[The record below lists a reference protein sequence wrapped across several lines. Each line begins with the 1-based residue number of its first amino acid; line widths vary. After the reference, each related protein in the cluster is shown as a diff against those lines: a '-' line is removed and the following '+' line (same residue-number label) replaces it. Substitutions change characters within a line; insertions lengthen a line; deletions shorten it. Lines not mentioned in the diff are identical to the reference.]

1 MGDQVT
7 TDTSH
12 LLFDQTLVAS
22 AQVGEPGALDKLI
35 SLIRPGILRYCRSRL
50 MTYAGG
56 LDAAD
61 DAAQETCVAV
71 VKVLP
76 RFVDQGVPFEAF
88 VFSIA
93 ARKVADAQRR
103 FARSAL
109 LVDDFPDQ
117 TKPSPTPEEYAIA
130 GVDVI
135 ATRQLLGQLTP
146 RMRELL
152 MMRAGGDSAD
162 VVGKHLGMTA
172 NAVRVAQC
180 RSTAKLRRYVEA
192 SAEHRETFDLYLR
205 RVA

>member
-7 TDTSH
+7 TDKSH
-12 LLFDQTLVAS
+12 LLSDHRLVVG
-22 AQVGEPGALDKLI
+22 AQAGVAGALDELI
-35 SLIRPGILRYCRSRL
+35 SSVRPRILKYCRSRL

-61 DAAQETCVAV
+61 DAAQETCVAL

-93 ARKVADAQRR
+93 ANKVADAQRR
-103 FARSAL
+103 FARSAV
-109 LVDDFPDQ
+109 LVDELPEQ
-117 TKPSPTPEEYAIA
+117 TEPSLTPEEQAIA
-130 GVDVI
+130 GVDVS
-135 ATRQLLGQLTP
+135 AARQLLRLLTP

-152 MMRAGGDSAD
+152 MMRAGGESAD
-162 VVGKHLGMTA
+162 VVGKHFGMTA

-192 SAEHRETFDLYLR
+192 SAEHRETFDLYRR

>member
-1 MGDQVT
+1 LGDQVT
-7 TDTSH
+7 TDMSH
-12 LLFDQTLVAS
+12 LLFDHKLVAG
-22 AQVGEPGALDKLI
+22 AQAGEPGALDELI
-35 SLIRPGILRYCRSRL
+35 SLVRPGVLKFCRSRL

-61 DAAQETCVAV
+61 DAAQETCVAL

-88 VFSIA
+88 VFAIA
-93 ARKVADAQRR
+93 GNKVADAQRR
-103 FARSAL
+103 FARAAV
-109 LVDDFPDQ
+109 LVDEFPDQ
-117 TKPSPTPEEYAIA
+117 TEPSPTPEEYAIA
-130 GVDVI
+130 SVDVS
-135 ATRQLLGQLTP
+135 ATHQLLRQLPP

-162 VVGKHLGMTA
+162 VVGKHFGMTA
-172 NAVRVAQC
+172 NAVRVAQH

-192 SAEHRETFDLYLR
+192 SAEHRETFDLYRR